1 MEAALDQKAAVAAPH
16 SSQHDRLEP
25 SLFDTSSAK
34 LAVWLFIASDAL
46 TFAALLIGY
55 GFIRLISPGWPA
67 QTKVFDMRLI
77 TFMTFVLISSSAVMA
92 MAVAAARSR
101 NKTHAIRFLA
111 ATIAGGLAFL
121 GCQAYEWAHF
131 IGEGAR
137 PFSNPW
143 GVPQFSASFFVIT
156 GFHGLHVLSG
166 VVVLAIVAAR
176 AFLNRYSAD
185 GIELAGLYWHF
196 VDVVWVF
203 VFAFF
208 YLL

>member
-1 MEAALDQKAAVAAPH
+1 METVIEQSEQAPVIT
-16 SSQHDRLEP
+16 SPHDELEP
-25 SLFDTSSAK
+25 SLFHASSPK
-34 LAVWLFIASDAL
+34 FGIWLFIISDAL
-46 TFAALLIGY
+46 TFTALLAGY
-55 GFIRLISPGWPA
+55 GFMRLLSPTWPV
-67 QTKVFDMRLI
+67 QTEVFDMRLI
-77 TFMTFVLISSSAVMA
+77 TFMTFALISSSALMA
-92 MAVAAARSR
+92 MAVAAARNR
-101 NKTHAIRFLA
+101 NRSHAMRFLT
-111 ATIAGGLAFL
+111 ATIAGGIVFL
-121 GCQAYEWAHF
+121 GCQAYEWTHF
-131 IGEGAR
+131 IREGAR

-176 AFLNRYSAD
+176 ALFNKYSAE
-185 GIELAGLYWHF
+185 GIEIAGLYWHF

>member
-1 MEAALDQKAAVAAPH
+1 MQTFVDQ
-16 SSQHDRLEP
+16 QEQ
-25 SLFDTSSAK
+25 SLFQATSLK
-34 LAVWLFIASDAL
+34 VAVWLFIISDAL
-46 TFAALLIGY
+46 TFTALLTGY
-55 GFIRLISPGWPA
+55 GFMRLLSPSWPV
-67 QTKVFDMRLI
+67 QTRIFDMRLI
-77 TFMTFVLISSSAVMA
+77 TFMTFALISSSAMMA
-92 MAVAAARSR
+92 MSVAAARNR
-101 NKTHAIRFLA
+101 NKAHAIRFLG
-111 ATIAGGLAFL
+111 ATIAGGIAFL

-176 AFLNRYSAD
+176 AMSNKYSAE
-185 GIELAGLYWHF
+185 GIEAAGLYWHF